1 MTDRTR
7 TTREPWSSEEIDAI
21 VDAYFQMLGDEVAGR
36 DVVKMHRYRE
46 LHRNELPSRT
56 EKAIERKM
64 QNISAVFD
72 RHGLPFIQGLAPLR
86 NTQADL
92 ESAVEERLI
101 ELVWIRRP
109 KT

>member
-1 MTDRTR
+1 MDEER
-7 TTREPWSSEEIDAI
+7 TTGQPWSGDEIAAV

-36 DVVKMHRYRE
+36 NVVKRQRYRD
-46 LHRNELPSRT
+46 LHGNALPLRN

-72 RHGLPFIQGLAPLR
+72 RHGLPFIRGLAPLR

-92 ESAVEERLI
+92 DVAVEERL
-101 ELVWIRRP
+101 LQLGWIQP
-109 KT
+109 HES